1 MDVVEHDW
9 FWAVLRRW
17 SAKSE
22 SEFPNLPSCSFLRI
36 CATALFFRTTE
47 MVKGSMRQLAAV
59 EATQSMEV
67 LFATAGEV
75 IWLYAS
81 LPTPLVGGTSV
92 YHAWNG
98 STQLR
103 FGEERK
109 GSIPC

>member
-1 MDVVEHDW
+1 MAHGW

-36 CATALFFRTTE
+36 CATALFFRVTE
-47 MVKGSMRQLAAV
+47 MVKGSMRQLVAV

-75 IWLYAS
+75 IWLSAS
-81 LPTPLVGGTSV
+81 LPTPLVGGALLIMLGMVLHSV
-92 YHAWNG
+92 SG
-98 STQLR
+98 
-103 FGEERK
+103 RK
-109 GSIPC
+109 EKEASPVNVSG

>member
-1 MDVVEHDW
+1 MYRGKKHPKEW
-9 FWAVLRRW
+9 MF
-17 SAKSE
+17 
-22 SEFPNLPSCSFLRI
+22 
-36 CATALFFRTTE
+36 
-47 MVKGSMRQLAAV
+47 
-59 EATQSMEV
+59 
-67 LFATAGEV
+67 
-75 IWLYAS
+75 

>member
-1 MDVVEHDW
+1 MDVVAHGW

-22 SEFPNLPSCSFLRI
+22 FPNPPSCSFLRI
-36 CATALFFRTTE
+36 CATALFFRVTE

-67 LFATAGEV
+67 LFTTAGEV
-75 IWLYAS
+75 IWLSAS
-81 LPTPLVGGTSV
+81 LPTPLVGGASA

-98 STQLR
+98 STQC